1 MSVFNAA
8 TLRSTIASLKTDHD
22 AAGEMTPEV
31 GEVFAPRQHAAA
43 LAPSTLVVVGA
54 RGAGKSFWAGVLGKD
69 ETRRLASQ
77 VYPAVGLDSLIVKFG
92 YMGFAANA
100 AVSRQTIDSRVQDGD
115 HNTAVVFWQAVIL
128 RAAMQAVADP
138 RGDMLLGSLMA
149 QFNDPELFEREYLAI
164 DQMLSARE
172 QSALVIFDALDTL
185 SNNWSRLTSL
195 TDALFEAVWSLR
207 AYKNIKAKIFIRP
220 DQLNDEGLKFV
231 ELPKLRSGRVELIWT
246 RKDLYGCLYSRIFEA
261 EQQAGAS
268 DFEHLALSES
278 APVPKSN
285 SDRLRN
291 WDLITREDRQK
302 KVMERL
308 SGLYMGNGS
317 NKGATFPW
325 TYNHLADA
333 RGVVTP
339 RSFLRLFA
347 EAALSTQDNAM
358 LTLTPDAIRHGLRQA
373 SKTRVEQL
381 ALEYAWIKRA
391 LAPLAGLKVPCPRGD
406 IHALWKASNTV
417 GTIAKAAKDEGFLPP
432 YRHHDDSQGEQA
444 LELALERIGVLSY
457 RPDGRADIP
466 DLFRIAAKMFKLG
479 GVALHE
485 RKKK

>member
-1 MSVFNAA
+1 MSEFNTI

-22 AAGEMTPEV
+22 AQGEMTPEV
-31 GEVFAPRQHAAA
+31 GEVFAPRQHASA

-69 ETRRLASQ
+69 ETRLLAAQ
-77 VYPAVGLDSLIVKFG
+77 VYPAVGLESLIVRFG
-92 YMGFAANA
+92 YIGLASGT
-100 AVSRQTIDSRVQDGD
+100 AVSRQTIDSRVPNGD

-128 RAAMQAVADP
+128 RAAMHAVDDP
-138 RGDMLLGSLMA
+138 RGDMPMASLMVHL
-149 QFNDPELFEREYLAI
+149 NDPELFEREYLTV
-164 DQMLSARE
+164 DKKLSLRK

-185 SNNWSRLTSL
+185 SNNWSRLTGL

-207 AYKNIKAKIFIRP
+207 AYKCIKAKIFIRP

-231 ELPKLRSGRVELIWT
+231 ELPKLRSGRVELLWT
-246 RKDLYGCLYSRIFEA
+246 RKDLYGCLYSRIYEA
-261 EQQAGAS
+261 EQQTGAS
-268 DFEHLALSES
+268 DFEQLALSENS
-278 APVPKSN
+278 PIPKVN

-302 KVMERL
+302 KVMEKL

-325 TYNHLADA
+325 TFNHLADA
-333 RGVVTP
+333 KGVVTP

-347 EAALSTQDNAM
+347 EAAQSTQENAV

-391 LAPLAGLKVPCPRGD
+391 LAPLAGLKVPCHRNE
-406 IHALWKASNTV
+406 IHSLWKSSNTV
-417 GTIAKAAKDEGFLPP
+417 NTIANAAKEEGFLPP
-432 YRHHDDSQGEQA
+432 YRHHDEAQGEQA
-444 LELALERIGVLSY
+444 LEVALERIGVLSY

-479 GVALHE
+479 GVALHD
-485 RKKK
+485 RKGK